1 MNRLICALIGY
12 LSISC
17 YISCFGGVTTLN
29 IDNSTY
35 EFKYANLDQEGVN
48 FTYRIND
55 VIGFDLT
62 AFAGDS
68 GTSLL
73 NTQGAGNVPVGS
85 RAALLDADLRFDT
98 GVINPARSPTAMT
111 ILFDQPVFNNRGD
124 DVVLFEWNAGAAG
137 DPFQVRTN
145 GITQQYTTGSYNG
158 QHGGPVPVNAQ
169 VIGGT
174 PSTLFQLENNG
185 ASSNFDLNQNI
196 FGVGINLSDFGIP
209 KGTSVT
215 TIQLGS
221 AATGSTPD
229 FVYIA
234 GLKLGSP
241 SVPEPATG
249 MFLLLGVGLIRFFRC
264 AMVSAGREKEAAA

>member
-1 MNRLICALIGY
+1 MNRLICTLFGCLALSG
-12 LSISC
+12 
-17 YISCFGGVTTLN
+17 FAGVTTLN
-29 IDNSTY
+29 LDYSNF
-35 EFKYANLDQEGVN
+35 EFKAVHVDQQGVN

-55 VIGFDLT
+55 IIGFDLT

-111 ILFDQPVFNNRGD
+111 LLFDQPVFNNRGD
-124 DVVLFEWNAGAAG
+124 DVVLFEWNTGGAG
-137 DPFQVRTN
+137 DPFQVRIN

-185 ASSNFDLNQNI
+185 ASSNFDLTQNI
-196 FGVGINLSDFGIP
+196 FGIGVNLSDFGVP
-209 KGTSVT
+209 KGASVT
-215 TIQLGS
+215 SIQLGS
-221 AATGSTPD
+221 AASGATPD

-234 GLKLGSP
+234 GLKLGHP
-241 SVPEPATG
+241 SVPEPSTG
-249 MFLLLGVGLIRFFRC
+249 MFLFLGVGLIRFFRS
-264 AMVSAGREKEAAA
+264 AMDAATREQKAAA